1 MRKPLIITLLSVP
14 AVMYSQDLI
23 VKSDG
28 SEIQAKVL
36 SVEESKVCYKKR
48 TNQSGPTYSLNTD
61 KIFMI
66 KYENGEKDVFSGNKD
81 SGKAS
86 AADDDADGYVEKQPA
101 ANNAELVMKYN
112 PKVEFNLKRKDSKTK
127 YCFPVMGVEPSSV
140 LSNKDVEMSFVR
152 KAAPSN
158 YGSVA
163 LRYYIEIKNKTSKII
178 YVDKGNSFR
187 SVNNISTP
195 FYDPKQVSVSTG
207 GGSGASMGL
216 GSVAGALGVG
226 GLIGD
231 LAGGLSVGGGTSSSV
246 STTYTQQR
254 ILAIPPHSSVY
265 ISEHMWDNYKGNK
278 WKQISE
284 AEDFRIEPKNGER
297 FFKEECIE
305 YTAENSPCKYK
316 YFIKYSTS
324 SDFRTYSSI
333 NANLYARYIIA
344 KGVYTNYGENNW
356 SSEKYMNKCYND
368 IIPNFVSVPSM
379 IVGRCNYDY

>member
-1 MRKPLIITLLSVP
+1 MRKTLIIALLAVP
-14 AVMYSQDLI
+14 AVVYSQDLI

-36 SVEESKVCYKKR
+36 SVEESKVSYKKW
-48 TNQSGPTYSLNTD
+48 TNKNGPTYSLNTD
-61 KIFMI
+61 RIFMI
-66 KYENGEKDVFSGNKD
+66 KYENGDKDVFSGNKD

-86 AADDDADGYVEKQPA
+86 SSADVASGYVEKQPA
-101 ANNAELVMKYN
+101 ADNSELIMKYN
-112 PKVEFNLKRKDSKTK
+112 PKVEFNLKRKSSKTK

-140 LSNKDVEMSFVR
+140 LSNDDVEMSFVR
-152 KAAPSN
+152 KAAPSC
-158 YGSVA
+158 YKSVA
-163 LRYYIEIKNKTSKII
+163 LRYYIEIKNKTNNVL

-195 FYDPKQVSVSTG
+195 FYDTKQVSVSTG

-231 LAGGLSVGGGTSSSV
+231 LAGGLSVGGGTSTSV

-254 ILAIPPHSSVY
+254 ILAIPPHSSAY
-265 ISEHMWDNYKGNK
+265 ISEHVWDNYKGNK

-284 AEDFRIEPKNGER
+284 AENFRIEPKKGER

-305 YTAENSPCKYK
+305 YTAENSPCKYR
-316 YFIKYSTS
+316 YYITYSTS
-324 SDFRTYSSI
+324 SDFKTYSSV
-333 NANLYARYIIA
+333 NANLYARYIVA
-344 KGVYTNYGENNW
+344 KGVYTNYIKNNW
-356 SSEKYMNKCYND
+356 SSEKYMNECYND
-368 IIPNFVSVPSM
+368 MISNFESVPSM